1 MARERGEEAWAIRC
15 ISESLGVEVTVHDD
29 GSTQGMHD
37 LNILYQDRPPGAV
50 EVTAAAD
57 QVMIET
63 WILATRGGRWIVEG
77 IAGGW
82 AVSHEKDA
90 NVKRLRA
97 ELPDFLRELEA
108 QGVRAVDPETWW
120 EPGPHDERA
129 KALGIRHLFQG
140 GTSFPGSV
148 YLLPQPE
155 AERTG
160 GAVPTDG
167 APLLDWLAEWL
178 ARPDQVHNLEKLAR
192 SGADERH
199 LFLILPGFAEAR
211 FAVTDLLMR
220 DGAALPDADP
230 ELPPEVTHVWAVSTW
245 TSGSGMRWTP
255 GEGWQRFDKQFD

>member
-37 LNILYQDRPPGAV
+37 LNILYPDRPPGAV

-82 AVSHEKDA
+82 AVSSEKDA

-120 EPGPHDERA
+120 ERGPHDERA

-167 APLLDWLAEWL
+167 APLLGAGRVLVRGFRSR
-178 ARPDQVHNLEKLAR
+178 ARIPAR
-192 SGADERH
+192 
-199 LFLILPGFAEAR
+199 GFPCPWPRCGSRSQASPPR
-211 FAVTDLLMR
+211 TCR
-220 DGAALPDADP
+220 SHRPRPSDP
-230 ELPPEVTHVWAVSTW
+230 RT
-245 TSGSGMRWTP
+245 
-255 GEGWQRFDKQFD
+255 